1 MPGAESRCCNG
12 SWAPWKRAALLSIPE
27 CWRQKVRHRELWKPS
42 SLFLSRPKYPGS
54 QLTLTCVYFMVE
66 KQDYLYSKKEKY
78 HITQCC
84 NWQGELAVLLIRCFF
99 RNLWNSAQTLVRNE
113 IWSPRKVLWI
123 SAKLHIHSLKIKP
136 GKTEN
141 STVNPELGTQNA
153 LKSLGLLPCIPT
165 DFRQGFEW
173 EVWDLFSVW
182 HRWGYKGEEWLCA
195 RNTAAGS
202 KGKTWLQKKNS
213 TGHFANLI
221 LYQKSSFTT
230 M

>member
-1 MPGAESRCCNG
+1 MARCSRGSLDISFFLHPACVRDRDHMPGAESRCCNG

-113 IWSPRKVLWI
+113 IWRFSESL
-123 SAKLHIHSLKIKP
+123 LNCTFIHW
-136 GKTEN
+136 
-141 STVNPELGTQNA
+141 
-153 LKSLGLLPCIPT
+153 
-165 DFRQGFEW
+165 R
-173 EVWDLFSVW
+173 
-182 HRWGYKGEEWLCA
+182 
-195 RNTAAGS
+195 
-202 KGKTWLQKKNS
+202 
-213 TGHFANLI
+213 
-221 LYQKSSFTT
+221 
-230 M
+230 